1 MYSLQS
7 EKAKKVEDFGISGS
21 EIKSSRGLMHLRR
34 GDDEMR
40 VAELTSVLKLLQ
52 EHSRMCM
59 QFQWFGRSILLCLIE
74 YSKGRRRCS
83 KHVVIHS
90 FW

>member
-40 VAELTSVLKLLQ
+40 VAELTSAKAAAAVGCACNFNGLADPFCYALLNTAKV
-52 EHSRMCM
+52 EGGAVST
-59 QFQWFGRSILLCLIE
+59 W
-74 YSKGRRRCS
+74 
-83 KHVVIHS
+83 
-90 FW
+90 

>member
-40 VAELTSVLKLLQ
+40 VAESTCAKAA
-52 EHSRMCM
+52 
-59 QFQWFGRSILLCLIE
+59 G
-74 YSKGRRRCS
+74 
-83 KHVVIHS
+83 
-90 FW
+90 

>member
-40 VAELTSVLKLLQ
+40 VAESTCAKAAGWCACNFNGLADPFCYALLNTAKV
-52 EHSRMCM
+52 EGGAVST
-59 QFQWFGRSILLCLIE
+59 W
-74 YSKGRRRCS
+74 
-83 KHVVIHS
+83 
-90 FW
+90 